1 MVVQVAKRLSDAYFS
16 FRHSVNDAQRIAHH
30 AVEKMANLTL
40 ETSSDIMT
48 MGWSQLDS
56 MRRVMTV
63 PEVFAIQSSLLS
75 SLGQTCLEHVQLSM
89 EEVIE
94 TQINLNNLVGHSL
107 DDYSPIFRTMGIG
120 ITSSSN

>member
-1 MVVQVAKRLSDAYFS
+1 MVVQVAKRLSDAYLS